1 MSSFLEDWVRE
12 SEKACKDFFDNV
24 GCLHSEIEERLEK
37 NIRHYAKMNPS
48 K

>member
-1 MSSFLEDWVRE
+1 MSSFLEDWLRE

-24 GCLHSEIEERLEK
+24 EQLHSKIEERLEK
-37 NIRHYAKMNPS
+37 NIRSYAKTNSS